1 MPESV
6 KFEMTVTATGVVH
19 DADGNVVASEVPLTS
34 TVQLTD
40 DEAQAFRQAY
50 ADEGGS

>member
-19 DADGNVVASEVPLTS
+19 DPDGNVVASDVPLVA
-34 TVQLTD
+34 TVQLTE
-40 DEAQAFRQAY
+40 DEAKAFRQNTGDA
-50 ADEGGS
+50 G